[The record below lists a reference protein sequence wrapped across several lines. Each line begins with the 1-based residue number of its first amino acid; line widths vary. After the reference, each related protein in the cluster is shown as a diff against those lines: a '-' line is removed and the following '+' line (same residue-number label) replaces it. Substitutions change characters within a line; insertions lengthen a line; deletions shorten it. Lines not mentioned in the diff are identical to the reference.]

1 MPAADAGPSAR
12 TCRCWSR
19 RRREGRSGL
28 SKAQARTGIALGGAA
43 DSRLSRQMAMPV
55 SGDTIL
61 RLVRLL
67 PEPTPSTP
75 TIIGVDDWAMKKR
88 LRYGTITV
96 DLQRHRPIDLLPDRT
111 AETVIVWLESR
122 PGIEIVA
129 RDRSTEY
136 RRAITIGARNAVQ
149 IADRWH
155 LLHNTRQMVERWAA
169 GAHARLRRLPELSSP
184 KATKTCRTKT
194 CRTKAF
200 RRLRSDADVAAESR
214 TRRLTQYDDVRRRYL
229 AGEAIVAISR
239 ATGLSP
245 TTVRKFAYADA
256 FPERA
261 VRATASS
268 IIDPYLPL
276 LRSRL
281 ANGCENGLQLWRECR
296 DLGYGGSASQIHRWL
311 QDHRTAPS
319 KHAPHRTV
327 DTAPPA
333 PATQNPVS
341 IPSPKQLAWLI
352 VKAPERR
359 SIEEA
364 NAILRISQDRDAAIL
379 IRVVR
384 RFVDLVRRVGTKAHD
399 AGPAFDDW
407 LRGAKRCGLRPVET
421 FAAGLQHDGDA
432 VRAALETCWSSAQVE
447 GQVNKLKLLKRSM
460 YGRGNLE
467 LLRRRLILAP

>member
-1 MPAADAGPSAR
+1 
-12 TCRCWSR
+12 
-19 RRREGRSGL
+19 
-28 SKAQARTGIALGGAA
+28 
-43 DSRLSRQMAMPV
+43 
-55 SGDTIL
+55 
-61 RLVRLL
+61 
-67 PEPTPSTP
+67 
-75 TIIGVDDWAMKKR
+75 VDDWAMKKR
-88 LRYGTITV
+88 LRYGTIIV

-111 AETVIVWLESR
+111 AETVIEWLGSR

-169 GAHARLRRLPELSSP
+169 GAYARLRRLPELSSP
-184 KATKTCRTKT
+184 KATKTR
-194 CRTKAF
+194 RIKAF
-200 RRLRSDADVAAESR
+200 RRLRSDADVASESR
-214 TRRLTQYDDVRRRYL
+214 TRRLMQYNDARRRYL
-229 AGEAIVAISR
+229 AGEAIMAISR

-245 TTVRKFAYADA
+245 TTVRKFAYADT

-261 VRATASS
+261 VRATPTS

-296 DLGYGGSASQIHRWL
+296 DLGYGGSAGQIHRWL

-319 KHAPHRTV
+319 KHAPHRTD

-333 PATQNPVS
+333 PRTQNPVS

-352 VKAPERR
+352 VKAPETR

-364 NAILRISQDRDAAIL
+364 NAILQISQDRDAAIL
-379 IRVVR
+379 IRIVR

-399 AGPAFDDW
+399 AGPVFDDW
-407 LRGAKRCGLRPVET
+407 LLGAKRCGLRPVET

-432 VRAALETCWSSAQVE
+432 VRAALETSWSSAQVE